1 MSELFRRIWDVE
13 RRSARVALAGG
24 AIAIAAALVWLFVA
38 RTAAASGTHDV
49 TLADPSAL
57 SAGRAE
63 LVQALAALRS
73 SPPRLPPH

>member
-1 MSELFRRIWDVE
+1 VDRRWV
-13 RRSARVALAGG
+13 RAALAGG
-24 AIAIAAALVWLFVA
+24 AIAIAAALIWLFVA
-38 RTAAASGTHDV
+38 RTAAASRSQDV
-49 TLADPSAL
+49 TLADPAAL